1 MKKVDY
7 SLYAITDRNLIQTD
21 SLEEAC
27 RLAIEGGCSVLQLRE
42 KDSDGGDFYKRALEI
57 KKLTEKQ
64 NIPLIINDRIDIA
77 LAVDADGVHLGQ
89 KDIPIDI
96 ARKLLG
102 KEKII
107 GTSARTP
114 EAAIK
119 AEKMGA
125 DYLGVGAFF
134 ETSTKKDAKP
144 VDLDLLRKIRKSV
157 RIPIVVIGG
166 INLER
171 MDYFKDTGINGFAV
185 VSALM
190 AAEDIKK
197 MAEKMKKKA
206 EEII

>member
-1 MKKVDY
+1 MKKIDY

-27 RLAIEGGCSVLQLRE
+27 KLAIEGGCSVIQLRE
-42 KDSDGGDFYKRALEI
+42 KDSDGGDFYKSALKI

-134 ETSTKKDAKP
+134 ETSTKKECEAC
-144 VDLDLLRKIRKSV
+144 R
-157 RIPIVVIGG
+157 
-166 INLER
+166 
-171 MDYFKDTGINGFAV
+171 F
-185 VSALM
+185 
-190 AAEDIKK
+190 EDIKK
-197 MAEKMKKKA
+197 NKRKCEDPYRRYRRNQS
-206 EEII
+206 